1 MGRGTQGER
10 EKFFGFSGLQGRGR
24 ERSGRVC
31 RERKNLEKKKNLTQF
46 FLQQK
51 NTINS
56 KKLNRFVNYVPADPD
71 VAAMLKREGPDSA
84 KDPYKAAVE
93 DAMIIT
99 MKGISAGMQ
108 NTG

>member
-1 MGRGTQGER
+1 MVEV
-10 EKFFGFSGLQGRGR
+10 E
-24 ERSGRVC
+24 V
-31 RERKNLEKKKNLTQF
+31 EKKGEKTHKIEL
-46 FLQQK
+46 K
-51 NTINS
+51 
-56 KKLNRFVNYVPADPD
+56 KKLKNQLLSFANYVPTDPD

>member
-1 MGRGTQGER
+1 MVG
-10 EKFFGFSGLQGRGR
+10 
-24 ERSGRVC
+24 
-31 RERKNLEKKKNLTQF
+31 KKKTHPPLFPRQIHDEKPPKL
-46 FLQQK
+46 FL
-51 NTINS
+51 
-56 KKLNRFVNYVPADPD
+56 RFDNYVPTDPD

>member
-1 MGRGTQGER
+1 MRER
-10 EKFFGFSGLQGRGR
+10 SFSDFRVLQGRGR
-24 ERSGRVC
+24 ERSRPWS
-31 RERKNLEKKKNLTQF
+31 REKKSRKEKKPHPIF
-46 FLQQK
+46 SQQK
-51 NTINS
+51 KLS

>member
-1 MGRGTQGER
+1 MSQ
-10 EKFFGFSGLQGRGR
+10 S
-24 ERSGRVC
+24 RS
-31 RERKNLEKKKNLTQF
+31 KKKLKKKKPTHA
-46 FLQQK
+46 QK
-51 NTINS
+51 QNQS
-56 KKLNRFVNYVPADPD
+56 RFVNYVPADPD
-71 VAAMLKREGPDSA
+71 VAAMLKREGPESA

>member
-1 MGRGTQGER
+1 VRER
-10 EKFFGFSGLQGRGR
+10 SFSDFRVLQGRGR
-24 ERSGRVC
+24 EWARPWSREKIS
-31 RERKNLEKKKNLTQF
+31 RKERKPHPIFSKQKKL
-46 FLQQK
+46 
-51 NTINS
+51 S